1 MTKQYSIADARDNF
15 TQVVHEAE
23 DGVKVELTRRG
34 KPVAVLLSVDDYDR
48 LSRSKTSFFEAYEKF
63 LSEFDLKELD
73 IDPDSVFQ
81 QSRDSSPGRSFDW

>member
-34 KPVAVLLSVDDYDR
+34 KPVAVLLSVEDYDR
-48 LSRSKTSFFEAYEKF
+48 LSRGKASFFEAYEKF
-63 LSEFDLKELD
+63 RSEFDLKELD
-73 IDPDSVFQ
+73 IDPDSVFH